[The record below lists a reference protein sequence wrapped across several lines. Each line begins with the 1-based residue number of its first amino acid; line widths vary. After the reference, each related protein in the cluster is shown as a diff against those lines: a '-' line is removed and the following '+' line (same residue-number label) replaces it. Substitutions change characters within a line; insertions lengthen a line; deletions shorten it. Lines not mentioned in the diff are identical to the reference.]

1 MTLARENK
9 IIIGEVRLQGYLL
22 KRKRIGP
29 RRMYRKGYFSII
41 SDGRFLRD
49 IGKIVKNSVIVDKA
63 FKFRNYLK
71 IVGKTGTPGLEGMSK
86 EGGKWISVTL
96 RPSRKRKEIIL
107 KLPFDV
113 NSNVELKVAGLFDID
128 KIEKIR
134 WDDKEKFIFPG
145 NKVK

>member
-1 MTLARENK
+1 MSLVRENK
-9 IIIGEVRLQGYLL
+9 KIIGEVRLQGYLL

-41 SDGRFLRD
+41 SDGRFLKD
-49 IGKIVKNSVIVDKA
+49 IGKTVKNSVIVDKA

-71 IVGKTGTPGLEGMSK
+71 IVGKTGTPGLEGMSR

-96 RPSRKRKEIIL
+96 KPSRKRKEMIL
-107 KLPFDV
+107 RLPFDV
-113 NSNVELKVAGLFDID
+113 NASVELKVAGLFDIE

-134 WDDKEKFIFPG
+134 WDDKEKFIFLE
-145 NKVK
+145 NRAK